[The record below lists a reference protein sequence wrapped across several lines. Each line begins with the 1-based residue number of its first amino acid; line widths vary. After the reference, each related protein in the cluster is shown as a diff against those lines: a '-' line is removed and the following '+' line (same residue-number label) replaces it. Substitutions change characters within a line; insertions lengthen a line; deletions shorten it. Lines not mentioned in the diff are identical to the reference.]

1 MYSTKL
7 SHLATGGDGS
17 GTPVGLASQLD
28 AYSDCA
34 RKKADLAGGRR
45 NWLPYAAAI
54 GSGLALATSADAAV
68 IYSGTQNVSVGIH
81 MVLPGGPENFY
92 LISNFGLFTEPTPLG
107 EILGA
112 AGEVRRLASGD
123 VISNGAGSFGGNQY
137 MANWGFGVGFAGVEF
152 PINGQNHFGWIRLN
166 EEASSGVAID
176 WAYESV
182 VGASITAG
190 DTGQSSAP
198 EPNALGLLALGSV
211 GILALRRKAR
221 KEIPTA
227 KPAGL

>member
-1 MYSTKL
+1 MYSTK
-7 SHLATGGDGS
+7 S
-17 GTPVGLASQLD
+17 GTPVGLVSQLD

-54 GSGLALATSADAAV
+54 GSGLALATSADAS
-68 IYSGTQNVSVGIH
+68 IMYSGTQNVSAGIH
-81 MVLPGGPENFY
+81 MVPGGPENFY

-112 AGEVRRLASGD
+112 AGEVRRLASGA

-137 MANWGFGVGFAGVEF
+137 VANWGVGFAGVEF

-190 DTGQSSAP
+190 DTGQSSTP
-198 EPNALGLLALGSV
+198 EPNTLGLLALGSV